1 MSFLQDKTTK
11 EESSSPEKEEELGYK
26 LLFTGLSQ
34 VGKSSII
41 QVVFE
46 GVLPEETENLLATVR
61 FKRKRLDFSGMTISV
76 FDLGGQL
83 NYLQETYST
92 LRESIFSNTKAVFF
106 VIDTSNTD
114 QLSDAK
120 EFLRRTVANIN
131 DYSKGAKICVLAH
144 KTDLLKEKVKDK
156 VVNTIYDFLDIKKY
170 DNVEYYKTSIFD
182 DSIFEAVEQFISN

>member
-11 EESSSPEKEEELGYK
+11 EESSSPEKDDELRYK
-26 LLFTGLSQ
+26 LIFTGLSQ
-34 VGKSSII
+34 VGKSSTI

-46 GVLPEETENLLATVR
+46 GVLPEETSDLLATVR
-61 FKRKRLDFSGMTISV
+61 FNRKKLDFSGLSISI

-106 VIDTSNTD
+106 IVDTINTD
-114 QLSDAK
+114 QLATAK
-120 EFLRRTVANIN
+120 EFFRRTVENIN

-144 KTDLLKEKVKDK
+144 KIDLVKEEVREKVVSAIK
-156 VVNTIYDFLDIKKY
+156 DFLELEKY
-170 DNVEYYKTSIFD
+170 DNIEYFATSIFD
-182 DSIFEAVEQFISN
+182 DSIFDAVNHIITK

>member
-1 MSFLQDKTTK
+1 MSFLQEKVAEEKILSDKS
-11 EESSSPEKEEELGYK
+11 EDDMRYK
-26 LLFTGLSQ
+26 LIFTGLSQ

-46 GVLPEETENLLATVR
+46 GVIPEDTANLLATVR
-61 FKRKRLDFSGMTISV
+61 FSRKRLDFSGLSISI

-106 VIDTSNTD
+106 IIDTINTD
-114 QLSDAK
+114 QLATAK
-120 EFLRRTVANIN
+120 EFFRRTVENID

-144 KTDLLKEKVKDK
+144 KIDLVKKRVRGK
-156 VVNTIYDFLDIKKY
+156 VVSTIKDFLELEKY
-170 DNVEYYKTSIFD
+170 EGVQCYTTSIFD
-182 DSIFEAVEQFISN
+182 DSIFDVVQQILAN